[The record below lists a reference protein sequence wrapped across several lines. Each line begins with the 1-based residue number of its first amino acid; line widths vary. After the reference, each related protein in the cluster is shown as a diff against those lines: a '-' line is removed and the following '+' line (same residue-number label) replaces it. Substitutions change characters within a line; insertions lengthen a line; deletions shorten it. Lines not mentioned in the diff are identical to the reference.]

1 MRTVVSRLPEWIKR
15 PLRPLRNRVVALPYH
30 EEGRFC
36 PVCRKSFSRFRKY
49 RLREDAQCPYCQ
61 ARERHRLLWLYLT
74 TSTDLFDG
82 TPKKVIHIAPELC
95 FVSRLRKCLGDGY
108 LTVDLYARHAMEKMD
123 ITNIE
128 YPDHSFDVILCS
140 HVLEHVQDDKRAMRE
155 FFRVLK
161 NSGWAILLVPI
172 TADKTFESST
182 ILDSQE
188 RMEAFG
194 QEDHVR
200 MYGPDF
206 VDRLRE
212 TGFRVEVKTV
222 NDIVRSDEAKT
233 MGLTSASGDIFYCTK
248 RVSA

>member
-1 MRTVVSRLPEWIKR
+1 
-15 PLRPLRNRVVALPYH
+15 
-30 EEGRFC
+30 
-36 PVCRKSFSRFRKY
+36 
-49 RLREDAQCPYCQ
+49 
-61 ARERHRLLWLYLT
+61 
-74 TSTDLFDG
+74 
-82 TPKKVIHIAPELC
+82 
-95 FVSRLRKCLGDGY
+95 
-108 LTVDLYARHAMEKMD
+108 MEKMD